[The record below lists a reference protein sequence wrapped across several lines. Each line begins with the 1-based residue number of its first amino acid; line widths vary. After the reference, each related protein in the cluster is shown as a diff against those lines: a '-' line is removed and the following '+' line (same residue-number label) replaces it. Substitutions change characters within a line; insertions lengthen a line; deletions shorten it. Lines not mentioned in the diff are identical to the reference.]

1 MTPVLLAAT
10 SEPDRGW
17 GGPIAVLIAVVLFL
31 LFIGIQEYRDPSPT
45 EDEGS
50 GVSVN
55 PKVNTVSDTDD
66 TGRDTGW
73 WGRIRVVGGRRVRVV
88 DELPVDDELD
98 LDLDDD
104 EEPETVDGAVARLL
118 GERLSY
124 MEIVRHLMT
133 VYRVSEATAKRR
145 IREHRDAA

>member
-1 MTPVLLAAT
+1 MTIMLIAAS

-17 GGPIAVLIAVVLFL
+17 GGPIALLVAGALFL

-50 GVSVN
+50 GV
-55 PKVNTVSDTDD
+55 KVNSQVSSVPDTDD

-73 WGRIRVVGGRRVRVV
+73 FGRIVERGGRRVRVV
-88 DELPVDDELD
+88 DELVDDELD

-104 EEPETVDGAVARLL
+104 EEPETIEAAVARLVDA
-118 GERLSY
+118 RQPY

-133 VYRVSEATAKRR
+133 VHRVSERTAKRR
-145 IREHRDAA
+145 IREYRQAA